1 MTAAGSV
8 NAAAL
13 EAEGPAV
20 KNLVLAFTLPPQ
32 SMAKS
37 LSPWIAQ
44 SDLSEIHWLTF
55 TSRTRF
61 RRPPGGFSHIARE

>member
-8 NAAAL
+8 NAPL

-44 SDLSEIHWLTF
+44 RSPIYPKSI
-55 TSRTRF
+55 
-61 RRPPGGFSHIARE
+61 G